1 MLSHMTNSCSFT
13 SKNQFSPVYP
23 IKLKIYFENI
33 KYLHSYNFL
42 LFYRALQA
50 RVSRQVMMEVDED
63 DSDDEP
69 KQPERVSLA
78 DLKHRGKK
86 KAIAPINRVGPAVKG
101 KNMNIQV
108 KPVAQFLIK

>member
-1 MLSHMTNSCSFT
+1 M
-13 SKNQFSPVYP
+13 
-23 IKLKIYFENI
+23 
-33 KYLHSYNFL
+33 
-42 LFYRALQA
+42 
-50 RVSRQVMMEVDED
+50 SRQVMMEVVED

-86 KAIAPINRVGPAVKG
+86 KAIVPVNRVGPAIKG
-101 KNMNIQV
+101 KNVNIQI